1 MAEQAS
7 RQQLLTIYRAA
18 LAAVHGRQCCRRF
31 LSGHRPTGPVALV
44 AIGKAASS
52 MAQGAADALGTQIR
66 RGLVITKPGHS
77 EPLTGVAAD
86 FDCLFAGHPV
96 PDARSLR
103 AGAALLAFIDAL
115 PDGVELLLLV
125 SGGASALVEVLPAG
139 VGLAELQR
147 LNDWLLGS
155 GLDIGAMNAARRS
168 LSCIKG
174 GRLARRLAGRRSLC
188 LMISDVPG
196 DDPGVI
202 GSGLLAP
209 APVMPAGLAGQV
221 PDWLSPLQSLM
232 PPLPT
237 ADDDCFASVESHIVA
252 RLQDALAAAAEAGR
266 GLGYAVFEHA
276 TPLAGDATSCGRVLA
291 RQLREGPPGVHI
303 WGGET
308 SVRLPQRPGRGGRNQ
323 HLALAAAR
331 VLAGEDRCSLLCA
344 GTDGSDGPGEDAGAI
359 VDGGTLRRGLRQGL
373 DAAEALRR
381 ADSGHFLQA
390 SGDLLRSG
398 PTGTN
403 VMDVVLGIK
412 LPSS

>member
-1 MAEQAS
+1 MPDEPS
-7 RQQLLTIYRAA
+7 RQQLLTLYRVA
-18 LAAVHGRQCCRRF
+18 LAAVNGRQCCRCF
-31 LSGHRPTGPVALV
+31 LREHRPTGPVALV

-52 MAQGAADALGTQIR
+52 MAQGAADVLAGQVL

-77 EPLTGVAAD
+77 EPLTGAAAD
-86 FDCLFAGHPV
+86 FTCLFAGHPV
-96 PDARSLR
+96 PDARSLQ

-115 PDGVELLLLV
+115 PAGVPLLLLL

-139 VGLAELQR
+139 AGLAELQR

-155 GLDIGAMNAARRS
+155 GLDIGAMNAVRRS

-174 GRLARRLAGRRSLC
+174 GRLAQRLAGRRSLC

-196 DDPGVI
+196 DDPAVI
-202 GSGLLAP
+202 GSGLLTP
-209 APVMPAGLAGQV
+209 APPMPAGLAAQI
-221 PDWLSPLQSLM
+221 PDWLRPLQGLAPE
-232 PPLPT
+232 PPSI
-237 ADDDCFASVESHIVA
+237 DDSCFTSVERHIIA
-252 RLQDALAAAAEAGR
+252 TLKDAMAAAAEAAR

-276 TPLAGDATSCGRVLA
+276 TPLSGDAASCGRVLA
-291 RQLREGPPGVHI
+291 RQLRDGPAGVHI

-308 SVRLPQRPGRGGRNQ
+308 SVRLPTRPGRGGRNQ
-323 HLALAAAR
+323 HLALAAAT
-331 VLAGEDRCSLLCA
+331 VLAGDERCSLLCA

-359 VDGGTLRRGLRQGL
+359 VDGGTLRRGQRQGL
-373 DAAEALRR
+373 NADEALRR
-381 ADSGHFLQA
+381 ADSGHFLCA

-412 LPSS
+412 QP